1 MEGSG
6 SVWRHGKARPCAVRQ
21 RPGFG
26 ASAAGALR
34 ARVPGRP
41 TGPCFNGGLR
51 FYLGR
56 TVTDVLIIQR
66 PAPAARQLFVLF
78 HGHGGQPQ
86 DMRALGE
93 RLARA
98 FAQAAVLSVPAPF
111 ACELGRG
118 RQWYSLQGIG
128 DAARAQRV
136 AQVLPMFLAEVR
148 RWQAEWSVPA
158 AATALV
164 GFSQGAN
171 LALAAAQEP
180 GLLAG
185 RVVGI
190 AGRFVALPERM
201 NAHCTVHLIHGKHDE
216 VVPYGLTVRAAE
228 HLVAIGADVT
238 ADVLPF
244 VRHEIHQEVQDRL
257 LERLQG
263 HIPKA
268 RWQEA
273 LAAEQDLRRPPGA

>member
-1 MEGSG
+1 
-6 SVWRHGKARPCAVRQ
+6 
-21 RPGFG
+21 
-26 ASAAGALR
+26 
-34 ARVPGRP
+34 
-41 TGPCFNGGLR
+41 
-51 FYLGR
+51 
-56 TVTDVLIIQR
+56 VTDVLIIQR

-98 FAQAAVLSVPAPF
+98 FAQAAVLSVPAAF

-118 RQWYSLQGIG
+118 RQWYSLQGIS
-128 DAARAQRV
+128 DATRAQRV
-136 AQVLPMFLAEVR
+136 AQALPQFLAEVR
-148 RWQAEWSVPA
+148 RWQAELSVPP
-158 AATALV
+158 AATALI

-171 LALAAAQEP
+171 LVLAAAQEP

-201 NAHCTVHLIHGKHDE
+201 HAHCTLHLIHGKNDE

-244 VRHEIHQEVQDRL
+244 VRHEIDQQVQDRL

-273 LAAEQDLRRPPGA
+273 LAAQESLRRCPGA